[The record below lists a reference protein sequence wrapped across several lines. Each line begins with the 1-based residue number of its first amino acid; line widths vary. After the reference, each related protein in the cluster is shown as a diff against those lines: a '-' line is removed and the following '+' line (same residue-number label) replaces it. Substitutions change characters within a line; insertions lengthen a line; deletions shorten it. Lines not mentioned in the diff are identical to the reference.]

1 MARKRR
7 ARCRRRITA
16 EADRL
21 APDSSSSRIPVPTG
35 TVATGPIPAGPGQ
48 IGSVHIGSVAIGPVP
63 AGLVPAGLVP
73 AGLVP
78 AGLVPAGPVPAGN
91 ADDAAC
97 EDVAEPET
105 GPLRRCIV
113 TRERLPKERM
123 IRFVVGPDR
132 QIVPDLAARLPGRG
146 IWLSACAD
154 VLQSGGLHK
163 DGRQEEKPGDGS
175 HRQLV
180 RAFARAARGPV
191 SVPSDLSV
199 LLQAALVRR
208 IGECLGLA
216 RRAGQAVAGYEKA
229 REALRTGRY
238 RLVLQ
243 ASDSSAAE
251 RSRFL
256 SGLAPELTIIDPL
269 PGEALGRVFGRDYV
283 VHVAVAPGKLARSLV
298 VEAGRLAGLRN
309 GSARAMGSDGA
320 TQRETAAVNDA
331 AGANG

>member
-1 MARKRR
+1 
-7 ARCRRRITA
+7 
-16 EADRL
+16 
-21 APDSSSSRIPVPTG
+21 V
-35 TVATGPIPAGPGQ
+35 
-48 IGSVHIGSVAIGPVP
+48 
-63 AGLVPAGLVP
+63 
-73 AGLVP
+73 
-78 AGLVPAGPVPAGN
+78 
-91 ADDAAC
+91 
-97 EDVAEPET
+97 EPET

-132 QIVPDLAARLPGRG
+132 QIVPDLTARLPGRG
-146 IWLSACAD
+146 IWLSASRD
-154 VLQSGGLHK
+154 VLEFGGLQE
-163 DGRQEEKPGDGS
+163 DGRQKEKQGDGGR
-175 HRQLV
+175 RQLA
-180 RAFARAARGPV
+180 RAFARAARGPI

-243 ASDSSAAE
+243 ASDGSEAE
-251 RSRFL
+251 RERFL
-256 SGLAPELTIIDPL
+256 SGFGRAAEPGSGFAAAAEPGSGFGAAAESGSGSGSIFQPGPGLTIIDPL

-283 VHVAVAPGKLARSLV
+283 VHVAVAPGKLAESLV

-309 GSARAMGSDGA
+309 GSARALGSARA
-320 TQRETAAVNDA
+320 TGRETVPVNDGT
-331 AGANG
+331 GANG

>member
-1 MARKRR
+1 
-7 ARCRRRITA
+7 
-16 EADRL
+16 
-21 APDSSSSRIPVPTG
+21 V
-35 TVATGPIPAGPGQ
+35 
-48 IGSVHIGSVAIGPVP
+48 
-63 AGLVPAGLVP
+63 
-73 AGLVP
+73 
-78 AGLVPAGPVPAGN
+78 
-91 ADDAAC
+91 
-97 EDVAEPET
+97 EPET

-132 QIVPDLAARLPGRG
+132 QIVPDLTARLPGRG
-146 IWLSACAD
+146 IWLSASRD
-154 VLQSGGLHK
+154 VLEFGGLQE
-163 DGRQEEKPGDGS
+163 DGRQKEKQGDGGR
-175 HRQLV
+175 RQLA
-180 RAFARAARGPV
+180 RAFARAARGPI

-243 ASDSSAAE
+243 ASDGSEAE
-251 RSRFL
+251 RERFL
-256 SGLAPELTIIDPL
+256 SGFGRAAEPGSGFGAAAESGSGSGSIFQPGPGLTIIDPL

-283 VHVAVAPGKLARSLV
+283 VHVAVAPGKLAESLV

-309 GSARAMGSDGA
+309 GSARALGSARA
-320 TQRETAAVNDA
+320 TGRETVPVNDGT
-331 AGANG
+331 GANG

>member
-1 MARKRR
+1 MARKPRR
-7 ARCRRRITA
+7 PRHRRRITT
-16 EADRL
+16 ETD
-21 APDSSSSRIPVPTG
+21 
-35 TVATGPIPAGPGQ
+35 PA
-48 IGSVHIGSVAIGPVP
+48 A
-63 AGLVPAGLVP
+63 A
-73 AGLVP
+73 
-78 AGLVPAGPVPAGN
+78 
-91 ADDAAC
+91 ADDA
-97 EDVAEPET
+97 VATDGADAGNIDGADAGDIDGADAGDIDGADAGDTEPET

-146 IWLSACAD
+146 IWLSACRD
-154 VLQSGGLHK
+154 VLESGSLQE
-163 DGRQEEKPGDGS
+163 DGRQKDKQGDGV
-175 HRQLV
+175 HRHLA

-199 LLQAALVRR
+199 LLQAALIRR

-243 ASDSSAAE
+243 ASDGSEAE
-251 RSRFL
+251 RQRFL
-256 SGLAPELTIIDPL
+256 SGFGVAAAFEPACGLELPLGQRSGLTIIDPL

-283 VHVAVAPGKLARSLV
+283 VHVAVAPGKLAESLV

-309 GSARAMGSDGA
+309 GSARALGSARA
-320 TQRETAAVNDA
+320 TGRETVPVNDET
-331 AGANG
+331 GANG